1 MNLVQRFYKE
11 YLFASHYNT
20 KTDRIERSSEGVNE
34 ERASTSEALDIDI
47 IQWAEFRAGDKARA
61 NANSSRSHEAAFNL
75 LLSMIQIDPDELTKL
90 INEIKTLPIQENI
103 PSTWGVK
110 PNLSSNRYQKFL
122 GL

>member
-20 KTDRIERSSEGVNE
+20 KTDRIELSSEGVNE
-34 ERASTSEALDIDI
+34 ERAPSTEALDI

-75 LLSMIQIDPDELTKL
+75 LLSMIQIDQDEL
-90 INEIKTLPIQENI
+90 
-103 PSTWGVK
+103 
-110 PNLSSNRYQKFL
+110 
-122 GL
+122 